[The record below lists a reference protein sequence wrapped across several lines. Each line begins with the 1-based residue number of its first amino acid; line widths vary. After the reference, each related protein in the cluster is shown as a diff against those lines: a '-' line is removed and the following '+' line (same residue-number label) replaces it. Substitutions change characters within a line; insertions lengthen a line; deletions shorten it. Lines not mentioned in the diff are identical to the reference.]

1 MSFFRVS
8 EPNSV
13 AFVIKDLGI
22 TIAADAA
29 NVVLSNQFSVDDLY
43 LSANLEAAIIAG
55 DLTVEIDY
63 GTGFAGVAAI
73 DYTNRDALAA
83 FLNVFELSNFNNNE
97 DLVDGSEIS
106 GSLHTHDGRYFT
118 ESEIGGTGGA
128 ALVGTNQTGW
138 TAISGAT
145 VQAAL
150 NSINSAFTSGVNLD
164 AAYDNDSDG
173 ILNVDGTT
181 KPLRL
186 RSNNTNDIY
195 IERTNL
201 TDIQSLVRTVVG
213 SNEVQIGS
221 LAVGALAAVL
231 TRIMGNLT
239 IDGNLTVTGTV
250 TDTTVNELNVTNANI
265 RLRDGATGI
274 AGADAALIVER
285 GTSGTDADLLW
296 SHTDTRWKAGL
307 QGSEQTI
314 ALLEANENVT
324 GIWKFT
330 GAAAADPNMYLTDKA
345 AAPTTN
351 LGAAGEIPMAMIT
364 NVLAVYDKTNSRNR
378 FLSVHREYMTFS
390 GRDNANNS
398 NEYARLGEFTSN
410 QAGGRLMRNMTL
422 TGISAQTNGAET
434 WTVRVRKNGVV
445 TNLASLALAAVSGA
459 QGEFNVDFNAGD
471 SVEVFIDGTS
481 VDRPLIRLE
490 FRQRF

>member
-1 MSFFRVS
+1 MSFLRVS
-8 EPNSV
+8 NPVAV

-22 TIAADAA
+22 TIAASAS
-29 NVVLSNQFSVDDLY
+29 NVVLSDQFSVDDLY

-83 FLNVFELSNFNNNE
+83 FLNVFEITNQNNNE
-97 DLVDGSEIS
+97 RLVDGSDVT
-106 GSLHTHDGRYFT
+106 SLHIHDGRYHT
-118 ESEIGGTGGA
+118 EAELNGTGGA
-128 ALVGTNQTGW
+128 ALIGTNQTGW

-150 NSINSAFTSGVNLD
+150 NSINTAFTSAVNLD
-164 AAYDNDSDG
+164 SAYDNDSDG
-173 ILNVDGTT
+173 IMDIDGTT

-186 RSNNTNDIY
+186 RSNNVNDIY
-195 IERTNL
+195 IERKSGV
-201 TDIQSLVRTVVG
+201 DIQSLVRSVVG

-221 LAVGALAAVL
+221 LAVGGLAAIL

-239 IDGNLTVTGTV
+239 IDGNLTVVGSV

-274 AGADAALIVER
+274 AQADASIVVER
-285 GTSGTDADLLW
+285 GTTGTDAALKWDAT
-296 SHTDTRWKAGL
+296 SNRWKAGL

-378 FLSVHREYMTFS
+378 FLSVHREYMSFS

-398 NEYARLGEFTSN
+398 NEYARIGTFTSN

-434 WTVRVRKNGVV
+434 WNVRVRKNGVV
-445 TNLASLALAAVSGA
+445 TNLATLALAAVSGA

-471 SVEVFIDGTS
+471 SVEVFIDGTQI
-481 VDRPLIRLE
+481 DRPLVRLE